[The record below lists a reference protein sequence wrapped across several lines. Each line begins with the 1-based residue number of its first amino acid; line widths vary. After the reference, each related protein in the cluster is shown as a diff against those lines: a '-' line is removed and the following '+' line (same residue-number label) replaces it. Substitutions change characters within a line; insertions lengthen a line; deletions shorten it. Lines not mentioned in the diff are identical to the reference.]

1 MRKRFFFFFLI
12 IIFTAIFTSHFSPK
26 SVASRQRVN
35 PGTCYPMSTCF
46 DADSS
51 ALDFSF
57 VPDQMF
63 CFSLVMVNMALP
75 HYTPLSGNYASAT
88 SESAKSPAESMR
100 QLAPPLGT
108 ERFTF
113 WIQAVTMS

>member
-1 MRKRFFFFFLI
+1 MRKRFFLLFFF
-12 IIFTAIFTSHFSPK
+12 IFTVIFTSHFSPK